1 MPLRAD
7 WETVKEEIMK
17 TALSA
22 KFSQNS
28 KLGALLISTDGREIR
43 FFIFYIILFYCVS
56 YFFILFCHFL
66 GLDSDKLV
74 HQRKILFGATA
85 METEK
90 TKLAKL
96 FRK

>member
-43 FFIFYIILFYCVS
+43 FLIFFYIFIFI
-56 YFFILFCHFL
+56 
-66 GLDSDKLV
+66 
-74 HQRKILFGATA
+74 
-85 METEK
+85 
-90 TKLAKL
+90 
-96 FRK
+96 